1 MWKKRGLLQIFNNH
15 LVDYPSPVNVNYLWS
30 IGSLA
35 GICLAIQIASGIFLA
50 MHYVPHIDHAFLSV
64 EHIMRDVNN
73 GWLMRYIHA
82 NGASMMF
89 IALYVHMFKHLYYG
103 SYMRPRHLLWISGV
117 VILLLTVLT
126 AFMGYVLPWGQMSFW
141 GATVITNLAS
151 AVPVLGKL
159 IVNFLW
165 GGFAVDNPTLNRFL
179 SLHFLMPFVLAGLS
193 ILHLILLHT
202 DGNNNPLGV
211 SSKFHFTYFY
221 PYFYVKDLFALFC
234 YLIFY
239 FTFVFFFPNAL
250 GDADN
255 YIMANSLVTPTH
267 IVPEWYLLPFY
278 AILRSIPDKLGGVIA
293 MGGAFVVLIT
303 LPFLTPRLC
312 VKSSV
317 FRPITRILFWFFL
330 ADCFLLGWIGQNVVE
345 YPFIELG
352 QALSIF
358 YFLYLIVLLPVLS
371 RLEYNWCVEA
381 IQNDYQNA

>member
-1 MWKKRGLLQIFNNH
+1 
-15 LVDYPSPVNVNYLWS
+15 
-30 IGSLA
+30 
-35 GICLAIQIASGIFLA
+35 
-50 MHYVPHIDHAFLSV
+50 MHYVPHVDYAFLSV

-73 GWLMRYIHA
+73 GWFFRYVHA

-103 SYMRPRHLLWISGV
+103 SYMRPRHLLWVSGV
-117 VILLLTVLT
+117 IIFLITVLVG
-126 AFMGYVLPWGQMSFW
+126 FLGYVLPWGQMSFW
-141 GATVITNLAS
+141 GATVITNLFS

-179 SLHFLMPFVLAGLS
+179 SLHFLLPFLLAGLS
-193 ILHLILLHT
+193 IFHLVLLHT
-202 DGNNNPLGV
+202 DGNNNPLGIT
-211 SSKFHFTYFY
+211 SKFHFIYFY
-221 PYFYVKDLFALFC
+221 PYFYVKDLFAVFSYL
-234 YLIFY
+234 LIFVICV
-239 FTFVFFFPNAL
+239 FFFFPNSL
-250 GDADN
+250 GESDN

-303 LPFLTPRLC
+303 LPFLTPRLA

-352 QALSIF
+352 QLLSVF
-358 YFLYLIVLLPVLS
+358 YFLYLIVLLPLLS
-371 RLEYNWCVEA
+371 KLEYDWCVEA
-381 IQNDYQNA
+381 IQQS

>member
-1 MWKKRGLLQIFNNH
+1 
-15 LVDYPSPVNVNYLWS
+15 
-30 IGSLA
+30 
-35 GICLAIQIASGIFLA
+35 
-50 MHYVPHIDHAFLSV
+50 MHYVPHVDYAFFSV

-73 GWLMRYIHA
+73 GWFFRYMHA

-89 IALYVHMFKHLYYG
+89 IALYVHLFKHLYYG
-103 SYMRPRHLLWISGV
+103 SYMRPRHLLWVSGV
-117 VILLLTVLT
+117 IIFLITILIGFL
-126 AFMGYVLPWGQMSFW
+126 GYVLPWGQMSFW
-141 GATVITNLAS
+141 GATVITNLFS

-211 SSKFHFTYFY
+211 SSKFHFT
-221 PYFYVKDLFALFC
+221 
-234 YLIFY
+234 
-239 FTFVFFFPNAL
+239 FFFPNVL

-345 YPFIELG
+345 YPFIEIG
-352 QALSIF
+352 QFLTLF
-358 YFLYLIVLLPVLS
+358 YFLYLVVLLPLLS
-371 RLEYNWCVEA
+371 KLEYNWCVEA
-381 IQNDYQNA
+381 IQK

>member
-1 MWKKRGLLQIFNNH
+1 
-15 LVDYPSPVNVNYLWS
+15 
-30 IGSLA
+30 
-35 GICLAIQIASGIFLA
+35 
-50 MHYVPHIDHAFLSV
+50 MHYVPHVDYAFLSV

-73 GWLMRYIHA
+73 GWMFRYIHA

-103 SYMRPRHLLWISGV
+103 SYMRPRHLLWVSGV
-117 VILLLTVLT
+117 IIFLITILIGFL
-126 AFMGYVLPWGQMSFW
+126 GYVLPWGQMSFW

-193 ILHLILLHT
+193 KL
-202 DGNNNPLGV
+202 
-211 SSKFHFTYFY
+211 HFTYFY

-278 AILRSIPDKLGGVIA
+278 AIL
-293 MGGAFVVLIT
+293 
-303 LPFLTPRLC
+303 
-312 VKSSV
+312 
-317 FRPITRILFWFFL
+317 
-330 ADCFLLGWIGQNVVE
+330 
-345 YPFIELG
+345 
-352 QALSIF
+352 
-358 YFLYLIVLLPVLS
+358 
-371 RLEYNWCVEA
+371 
-381 IQNDYQNA
+381 